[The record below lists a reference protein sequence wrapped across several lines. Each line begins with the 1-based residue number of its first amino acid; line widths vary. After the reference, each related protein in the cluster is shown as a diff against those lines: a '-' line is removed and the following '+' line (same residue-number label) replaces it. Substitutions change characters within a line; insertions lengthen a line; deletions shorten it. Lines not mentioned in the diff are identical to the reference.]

1 MGVTVK
7 PTAYISWIPKG
18 KISVCPTEAY
28 ISWLPMGTIEVTPKI
43 CAAWLPMGTLS
54 VKPSICASIVPGSQ
68 KAKVDTSRRVT
79 KPSTVA
85 GDTKRKIGVSV
96 TDTADAERIVGRT
109 EEIAGDTLREVTAIE
124 TAGADTKRRT
134 YLPNGAFVATQA
146 YISWIPFGKILVKPT
161 TAYISCIPM
170 GTIEL
175 KPQICAAWLP
185 MGTISLRPQIAAS
198 IVPPSEWQVTVTADA
213 LRKVTQAN
221 AVSADTHRDVNST
234 NSVTGDTRREVYSK
248 FIAVAVADLLRRVA
262 MPNIVTADTQRTLG
276 GVWATVCA
284 DTQRITD
291 ANYCVVRGAAWR
303 EVKKNERIPF
313 DTKRIPGIGTIV
325 LADTYLVTGSGE
337 PATADLARNVVKRE
351 MVKADTS
358 IRYPW
363 ILEYVNRSQ
372 SVRLMAKRLKS
383 SAATTPITQNF
394 RDHGIRSFSMVLG
407 ELTLSDT
414 FQLETVQPMNIDDE
428 VQGQIFDYHFHFL
441 VEETSQ
447 RDLVQTVKGMY
458 SKDALLYTAIN
469 ATVSELNV
477 SFYARQIATA
487 LGLEVNMVCD
497 DFIPSQN
504 FENAGM
510 TYQDMISALF
520 GWTSKLPQRQINVF
534 IRGNTLNIIQRGL
547 EKSVVDISDWPHSR
561 PTIERKLVRSI
572 WHSNNNENPDNQAHN
587 EEDDAPVPFTGTISH
602 EDISYTYEDGYLVRE
617 KNEDG
622 ETTYSYQNEYDH
634 QGHMTG
640 KYVSRK
646 ETRNKDGSMSEVEY
660 VYAATANNIYLFKE
674 RERSREPKD
683 TPSYMDEWDSERIT
697 YHAPIG
703 YGWYATTVY
712 EDGERVGSSLSQ
724 GAPGGKASQ
733 YTIDQSALGLGSHY
747 SSYYDEDGAYVP
759 FSSLIDT
766 EFPVVGD
773 EYLWILTKAI
783 EWLNRKVQETITVE
797 IHANIRDGVPD
808 VEHIVDFTERIRFD
822 GNEYFLVSNSVEL
835 NPRSLRQVIKM
846 TRWY

>member
-1 MGVTVK
+1 MGITVQ
-7 PTAYISWIPKG
+7 PTAYITWIPKG
-18 KISVCPTEAY
+18 DIFLKPTDAYITWLPLGTVHIKPQIATAWVPMGTIYLKSQIIGSFVPDSTQRVKADTSRNIGKAVSATGDTARQIGTEALALADTNRAVGTEVLASGDTKRQVGRKVMAQGDTLRHAYLPIGVFVEPMAY
-28 ISWLPMGTIEVTPKI
+28 ISWLPMGEVVIKPQI
-43 CAAWLPMGTLS
+43 AAAW
-54 VKPSICASIVPGSQ
+54 V
-68 KAKVDTSRRVT
+68 
-79 KPSTVA
+79 
-85 GDTKRKIGVSV
+85 
-96 TDTADAERIVGRT
+96 
-109 EEIAGDTLREVTAIE
+109 
-124 TAGADTKRRT
+124 
-134 YLPNGAFVATQA
+134 
-146 YISWIPFGKILVKPT
+146 
-161 TAYISCIPM
+161 PM
-170 GTIEL
+170 GTIHL
-175 KPQICAAWLP
+175 KPQI
-185 MGTISLRPQIAAS
+185 IAS
-198 IVPPSEWQVTVTADA
+198 FVTPWQWQTTARADM
-213 LRKVTQAN
+213 LRKVAQVN
-221 AVSADTHRDVNST
+221 DVSADTHRELKST
-234 NSVTGDTRREVYSK
+234 TTVAADTRREIYSR
-248 FIAVAVADLLRRVA
+248 FIAVAVADLLRKTVQ
-262 MPNIVTADTQRTLG
+262 PNLVTADTKRTVG
-276 GVWATVCA
+276 GEWTVVQA
-284 DTQRITD
+284 DTQRLLGAD
-291 ANYCVVRGAAWR
+291 YCVVRGDTWR
-303 EVKKNERIPF
+303 SASN
-313 DTKRIPGIGTIV
+313 
-325 LADTYLVTGSGE
+325 LAT
-337 PATADLARNVVKRE
+337 ATADTLRIRGIGNMVTANTLLVVGWGEPVAADLLRKLTRQE
-351 MVKADTS
+351 RTPADTS
-358 IRYPW
+358 IRVPW
-363 ILEYVNRSQ
+363 VLEYVNRSQ
-372 SVRLMAKRLKS
+372 PVRTKTKRLKVT
-383 SAATTPITQNF
+383 AVTPITQNF
-394 RDHGIRSFSMVLG
+394 HDHGIRSFSMVLG

-428 VQGQIFDYHFHFL
+428 VQGQIFDYRFHFL

-447 RDLVQTVKGMY
+447 RDLIQTVKGMY

-504 FENAGM
+504 FENTGM

-572 WHSNNNENPDNQAHN
+572 WHSNNNEDPDNQAHN
-587 EEDDAPVPFTGTISH
+587 EEDDAPIPFTGTISH

-622 ETTYSYQNEYDH
+622 ETTYSYQPEYDH

-674 RERSREPKD
+674 HERSREPRD
-683 TPSYMDEWDSERIT
+683 TQSYMDEWDSERIT

-733 YTIDQSALGLGSHY
+733 YTIDQSALSLGSHY
-747 SSYYDEDGAYVP
+747 SSYYDDDGAYVP

-766 EFPVVGD
+766 EFPVVGE

-783 EWLNRKVQETITVE
+783 EWLNRKVQETVTVD
-797 IHANIRDGVPD
+797 IQANIRDGVPD

-822 GNEYFLVSNSVEL
+822 GYEYFLVSNSVEL
-835 NPRSLRQVIKM
+835 NPRSLKQTIKM

>member
-1 MGVTVK
+1 MGKAAVK
-7 PTAYISWIPKG
+7 PAAYMTWLPFGTIEVKPQI
-18 KISVCPTEAY
+18 CA
-28 ISWLPMGTIEVTPKI
+28 SWLPMGTIGIKPQIAGAIIPDSIQRVKADISRKVKNLVSASAETQRAVMVQESQPADTMRTVRKTERIDGDTKRSVTAVQSGNADSKRRVYLLNGAVVSPKAYISWIPVGKATVKPVAYISWLPFGTIELTPKI
-43 CAAWLPMGTLS
+43 AAAWLPMG
-54 VKPSICASIVPGSQ
+54 
-68 KAKVDTSRRVT
+68 
-79 KPSTVA
+79 
-85 GDTKRKIGVSV
+85 KIQV
-96 TDTADAERIVGRT
+96 
-109 EEIAGDTLREVTAIE
+109 
-124 TAGADTKRRT
+124 
-134 YLPNGAFVATQA
+134 
-146 YISWIPFGKILVKPT
+146 
-161 TAYISCIPM
+161 
-170 GTIEL
+170 
-175 KPQICAAWLP
+175 KPQIVAGL
-185 MGTISLRPQIAAS
+185 
-198 IVPPSEWQVTVTADA
+198 VPPHEWQVAVTADV
-213 LRKVTQAN
+213 LRKAAQSNEIT
-221 AVSADTHRDVNST
+221 ADTRREVKST
-234 NSVTGDTRREVYSK
+234 NTAIADTRREVYSK
-248 FIAVAVADLLRRVA
+248 FIAVAVADLLRRTVQ
-262 MPNIVTADTQRTLG
+262 PNIVTADTQRAIG
-276 GVWATVCA
+276 GEWVVVKA
-284 DTQRITD
+284 DTQRITG

-303 EVKKNERIPF
+303 EVKKTEQISF
-313 DTKRIPGIGTIV
+313 DTLRIPGIGTTI
-325 LADTYLVTGSGE
+325 LADTYLVTGCGE
-337 PATADLARNVVKRE
+337 PTTADLARNVVKRE
-351 MVKADTS
+351 LVKADTS

-363 ILEYVNRSQ
+363 VLEYVNRSQ
-372 SVRLMAKRLKS
+372 LLRAKSKRLK
-383 SAATTPITQNF
+383 ATATPITQNF

-414 FQLETVQPMNIDDE
+414 FQLETVQPMNIDDV

-447 RDLVQTVKGMY
+447 RDLIQTVNGMY

-477 SFYARQIATA
+477 SYYARQIATA
-487 LGLEVNMVCD
+487 LGLDVNMVCD

-561 PTIERKLVRSI
+561 PTIERKLIRSI
-572 WHSNNNENPDNQAHN
+572 WHSNNNEDPDNQAHN
-587 EEDDAPVPFTGTISH
+587 EEDDAPIPFTGTISH
-602 EDISYTYEDGYLVRE
+602 EDISYTYENGYLVRE

-622 ETTYSYQNEYDH
+622 ETSYSYQNEYDH
-634 QGHMTG
+634 NGNLTG

-646 ETRNKDGSMSEVEY
+646 ETRNKDGSMSEVQY
-660 VYAATANNIYLFKE
+660 VYAATVNNIYLFKE
-674 RERSREPKD
+674 RERSKEPKD
-683 TPSYMDEWDSERIT
+683 KPSYMDEWDSERIT

-747 SSYYDEDGAYVP
+747 SSYYDGDDAYVP

-766 EFPVVGD
+766 EFPVEGE
-773 EYLWILTKAI
+773 EYLAILTQAI
-783 EWLNRKVQETITVE
+783 EWLNRKVQETVTVE

-835 NPRSLRQVIKM
+835 TPRRLRQVVKM
-846 TRWY
+846 TRWYQK

>member
-1 MGVTVK
+1 MGSIVK

-18 KISVCPTEAY
+18 KITVSPAGAY
-28 ISWLPMGTIEVTPKI
+28 ISWLPMGTIELKPKI

-54 VKPSICASIVPGSQ
+54 VKPGICASIVPGSQ
-68 KAKVDTSRRVT
+68 KAKADTSRRVS
-79 KPSTVA
+79 KSTTVT
-85 GDTKRKIGVSV
+85 GDTKRRIGISV
-96 TDTADAERIVGRT
+96 TEVADTERIVGRT
-109 EEIAGDTLREVTAIE
+109 EEIAGDTLRKVTATE
-124 TAGADTKRRT
+124 TAGADTRRRT
-134 YLPNGAFVATQA
+134 YLPNGAFVAPQA
-146 YISWIPFGKILVKPT
+146 YISWIPFGKILVKPWA
-161 TAYISCIPM
+161 AYVSWLPM

-185 MGTISLRPQIAAS
+185 MGTISLPPQIAAS
-198 IVPPSEWQVTVTADA
+198 IVPPSEWQVTVTADV
-213 LRKVTQAN
+213 LRKVAQAN
-221 AVSADTHRDVNST
+221 EISTDTHREVQST
-234 NSVTGDTRREVYSK
+234 NTVTADTRREVYSK
-248 FIAVAVADLLRRVA
+248 FIAVVVADLLRKTVQ
-262 MPNIVTADTQRTLG
+262 PNIVTADTQRTLG
-276 GVWATVCA
+276 GEWAVAQA
-284 DTQRITD
+284 DTQRITG

-303 EVKKNERIPF
+303 EVKKTERISF
-313 DTKRIPGIGTIV
+313 DTLRIPGIGTTV

-337 PATADLARNVVKRE
+337 PAVADLTRNVVKWE
-351 MVKADTS
+351 IIKSDTS
-358 IRYPW
+358 IRVPW
-363 ILEYVNRSQ
+363 ILEYVSQ
-372 SVRLMAKRLKS
+372 SLSVSVKPKRRKVP
-383 SAATTPITQNF
+383 ATTPITQNF
-394 RDHGIRSFSMVLG
+394 HDHGIRSFSMVLG
-407 ELTLSDT
+407 ELTPSDT

-447 RDLVQTVKGMY
+447 RDLIQTVKGMY

-469 ATVSELNV
+469 ATVDELNV
-477 SFYARQIATA
+477 SFYARQITSA
-487 LGLEVNMVCD
+487 LGLELNMVCD

-561 PTIERKLVRSI
+561 PTIERKLIRSI
-572 WHSNNNENPDNQAHN
+572 WHSNNNEDPDNQAHN

-634 QGHMTG
+634 KGNLTG

-674 RERSREPKD
+674 RERSKEPKD

-783 EWLNRKVQETITVE
+783 EWLNRKVQETVTVE

-822 GNEYFLVSNSVEL
+822 GNEYFLMSNSVEL
-835 NPRSLRQVIKM
+835 TPRSLKQTIKM

>member
-1 MGVTVK
+1 MGAIVK
-7 PTAYISWIPKG
+7 GAAYISWIPKG
-18 KISVCPTEAY
+18 KITVSPAGAY
-28 ISWLPMGTIEVTPKI
+28 ISWLPIGTIEVAPKI

-54 VKPSICASIVPGSQ
+54 VKPGLCASIIPGSQ
-68 KAKVDTSRRVT
+68 KAKADTSRRMNKLT
-79 KPSTVA
+79 TVA
-85 GDTKRKIGVSV
+85 GDTKREIGVSV
-96 TDTADAERIVGRT
+96 TETADTSRIVGRT
-109 EEIAGDTLREVTAIE
+109 EEIDGDALRKVTATE
-124 TAGADTKRRT
+124 SAGADTKRRT
-134 YLPNGAFVATQA
+134 YLPNGAFITPQA
-146 YISWIPFGKILVKPT
+146 YISWIPKGKIFVKPT
-161 TAYISCIPM
+161 TAYISWLPM
-170 GTIEL
+170 GKIEL
-175 KPQICAAWLP
+175 KPEICAAWLP
-185 MGTISLRPQIAAS
+185 MGTVSLRPQIAAS
-198 IVPPSEWQVTVTADA
+198 IVPPSEWQVTVRADA
-213 LRKVTQAN
+213 IRKMAQSNEA
-221 AVSADTHRDVNST
+221 SADTHRGVQST
-234 NSVTGDTRREVYSK
+234 NTVAADTRREVYSK
-248 FIAVAVADLLRRVA
+248 FIAVADADMLRQVV
-262 MPNIVTADTQRTLG
+262 MPNMVTADTQRVLG
-276 GVWATVCA
+276 GEWAVAKA
-284 DTQRITD
+284 DTQRITG

-303 EVKKNERIPF
+303 EVKKTERISF
-313 DTKRIPGIGTIV
+313 DTLRIPGIGTTV
-325 LADTYLVTGSGE
+325 LADTYMVMGNGE
-337 PATADLARNVVKRE
+337 PTTADLMRTVVKRE
-351 MVKADTS
+351 IVKADTS

-372 SVRLMAKRLKS
+372 PVRAKIKRLKAT
-383 SAATTPITQNF
+383 AATPITQNF

-447 RDLVQTVKGMY
+447 RDLIQTVKGMY

-477 SFYARQIATA
+477 SFYARQIAAA
-487 LGLEVNMVCD
+487 LGLELNMVCD

-572 WHSNNNENPDNQAHN
+572 WHSNNNEDPDNQAHN
-587 EEDDAPVPFTGTISH
+587 EEDDAPIPFTGTISH
-602 EDISYTYEDGYLVRE
+602 EDISYTYDDGYLVRE

-622 ETTYSYQNEYDH
+622 ETSYYYQNEYDRD
-634 QGHMTG
+634 GNMTG

-674 RERSREPKD
+674 RERKREPKD

-733 YTIDQSALGLGSHY
+733 YTIDQSSLGFGSHY
-747 SSYYDEDGAYVP
+747 SSYYDEDDAQY
-759 FSSLIDT
+759 SSLIDT
-766 EFPVVGD
+766 EFPVKGE
-773 EYLWILTKAI
+773 EYLAVLTQAI
-783 EWLNRKVQETITVE
+783 EWLNRKVQETVTVE
-797 IHANIRDGVPD
+797 IQANIRDGVPD
-808 VEHIVDFTERIRFD
+808 VEHIVDFTERIRFN
-822 GNEYFLVSNSVEL
+822 GNEYFLMSNSVEL
-835 NPRSLRQVIKM
+835 NPRSLKQTLKM

>member
-1 MGVTVK
+1 MGIIVE
-7 PTAYISWIPKG
+7 PTAYITWIPKG
-18 KISVCPTEAY
+18 DIHLKPTDAYITWLPLGTVHIKPQIATAWVPMGTIHLKPQIIGSFVPDSNQRAKADTYRKIGKPISVTGDTARQTEVDAVATSDTKRTVGADVLASGDTLRRVGEHQSALGDTLRHPYLPVGIFVNPTAY
-28 ISWLPMGTIEVTPKI
+28 ISWLPMGEVVIKPQI
-43 CAAWLPMGTLS
+43 AAAW
-54 VKPSICASIVPGSQ
+54 V
-68 KAKVDTSRRVT
+68 
-79 KPSTVA
+79 
-85 GDTKRKIGVSV
+85 
-96 TDTADAERIVGRT
+96 
-109 EEIAGDTLREVTAIE
+109 
-124 TAGADTKRRT
+124 
-134 YLPNGAFVATQA
+134 
-146 YISWIPFGKILVKPT
+146 
-161 TAYISCIPM
+161 PM
-170 GTIEL
+170 GTIHL
-175 KPQICAAWLP
+175 KPQI
-185 MGTISLRPQIAAS
+185 IAS
-198 IVPPSEWQVTVTADA
+198 FVTPWQWQTTSKADM
-213 LRKVTQAN
+213 LRKVAQAN
-221 AVSADTHRDVNST
+221 GVSADTHRELKST
-234 NSVTGDTRREVYSK
+234 NTVTADTRREVYSR
-248 FIAVAVADLLRRVA
+248 FIAVAVADLLRKTVQ
-262 MPNIVTADTQRTLG
+262 PNLVPADTQRVVGCEL
-276 GVWATVCA
+276 ATVQA
-284 DTQRITD
+284 DTQRLLGAD
-291 ANYCVVRGAAWR
+291 YCVVRGDTWR
-303 EVKKNERIPF
+303 SASNVA
-313 DTKRIPGIGTIV
+313 T
-325 LADTYLVTGSGE
+325 
-337 PATADLARNVVKRE
+337 ATADTLRIRGIGNMVTADTLLVVGWGEPVAADLLRKVTRQE
-351 MVKADTS
+351 RTPADTS
-358 IRYPW
+358 IRVPW
-363 ILEYVNRSQ
+363 VLEYVNHAHP
-372 SVRLMAKRLKS
+372 VRVKAKRLKTT
-383 SAATTPITQNF
+383 AATPITQNF

-487 LGLEVNMVCD
+487 LGLELNMVCD

-547 EKSVVDISDWPHSR
+547 EQSVVDISDWPHSR

-572 WHSNNNENPDNQAHN
+572 WHSNNNEDPDNQAHN

-602 EDISYTYEDGYLVRE
+602 EDISYTYDNGYLVRE

-622 ETTYSYQNEYDH
+622 ETTYSYQNEYDRD
-634 QGHMTG
+634 GNMTG

-646 ETRNKDGSMSEVEY
+646 ETQNKDGSKSEVEY

-674 RERSREPKD
+674 RERKKEPKD

-733 YTIDQSALGLGSHY
+733 YTIDQSSLGFGSHY
-747 SSYYDEDGAYVP
+747 SSYYDEDGAQY
-759 FSSLIDT
+759 SSLIDT
-766 EFPVVGD
+766 EFPVKGE
-773 EYLWILTKAI
+773 EYLAILTQAI
-783 EWLNRKVQETITVE
+783 EWLNRKVQETVTVE

-835 NPRSLRQVIKM
+835 NPRSLKQTIKM

>member
-1 MGVTVK
+1 
-7 PTAYISWIPKG
+7 
-18 KISVCPTEAY
+18 
-28 ISWLPMGTIEVTPKI
+28 MGTIDVTPQI

-54 VKPSICASIVPGSQ
+54 VKLMLGASIVPGSQ
-68 KAKVDTSRRVT
+68 KAKADTSRRVSKST
-79 KPSTVA
+79 TVA
-85 GDTKRKIGVSV
+85 GDTTRRIGISV
-96 TDTADAERIVGRT
+96 VKTADTARIVGRT
-109 EEIAGDTLREVTAIE
+109 EEIAGDTLRKVTATE
-124 TAGADTKRRT
+124 TAGADTRRRT
-134 YLPNGAFVATQA
+134 YLPNGAFVAPQA
-146 YISWIPFGKILVKPT
+146 YISWIPFGKILVKPWA
-161 TAYISCIPM
+161 AYVSWLPM
-170 GTIEL
+170 GMIEL

-185 MGTISLRPQIAAS
+185 MGTISLRPQIAVS
-198 IVPPSEWQVTVTADA
+198 IVPPSEWQVTVTADV
-213 LRKVTQAN
+213 LRKVAQSNEVT
-221 AVSADTHRDVNST
+221 ADTHRKVQST
-234 NSVTGDTRREVYSK
+234 SIVVADTRREVYSK
-248 FIAVAVADLLRRVA
+248 FIAVAVADLLRKTVQ
-262 MPNIVTADTQRTLG
+262 PNIVTADTQRTLG
-276 GVWATVCA
+276 GEWAVAQA
-284 DTQRITD
+284 DTQRIIG

-303 EVKKNERIPF
+303 EVKKTERIPF
-313 DTKRIPGIGTIV
+313 DTLRIPGIGITV
-325 LADTYLVTGSGE
+325 LADTYLVMGSGE
-337 PATADLARNVVKRE
+337 PATADLARDVVKWE
-351 MVKADTS
+351 LVKADTS

-363 ILEYVNRSQ
+363 VLEYVNRSQ
-372 SVRLMAKRLKS
+372 PVRAKAKRLK
-383 SAATTPITQNF
+383 ATAVTPITQNF

-504 FENAGM
+504 FENVGM

-572 WHSNNNENPDNQAHN
+572 WHSNNNEDPDNQAHN

-622 ETTYSYQNEYDH
+622 ETSYSYQNEYDH
-634 QGHMTG
+634 KGNLTG

-674 RERSREPKD
+674 RERSKEPKD

-766 EFPVVGD
+766 EFPVIGD

-783 EWLNRKVQETITVE
+783 EWLNRKVQETVTIE

-835 NPRSLRQVIKM
+835 NPRSLKQTIKM

>member
-1 MGVTVK
+1 MGSIVK

-18 KISVCPTEAY
+18 KITVSPAGAY
-28 ISWLPMGTIEVTPKI
+28 ISWLPMGTIELKPKI

-54 VKPSICASIVPGSQ
+54 VKPGICASIVPGSQ
-68 KAKVDTSRRVT
+68 KAKADTSRRVS
-79 KPSTVA
+79 KSTTVT
-85 GDTKRKIGVSV
+85 GDTKRRIGISV
-96 TDTADAERIVGRT
+96 TEVADTERIVGRT
-109 EEIAGDTLREVTAIE
+109 EEIAGDTLRKVTATE
-124 TAGADTKRRT
+124 TAGADTRRRT
-134 YLPNGAFVATQA
+134 YLPNGAFVAPQA
-146 YISWIPFGKILVKPT
+146 YISWIPFGKILVKPWA
-161 TAYISCIPM
+161 AYVSWLPM

-185 MGTISLRPQIAAS
+185 MGTISLHPQIAAS
-198 IVPPSEWQVTVTADA
+198 IVPPSEWQVTVTADV
-213 LRKVTQAN
+213 LRKVAQAN
-221 AVSADTHRDVNST
+221 EISTDTHREVQST
-234 NSVTGDTRREVYSK
+234 NTVTADTRREVYSK
-248 FIAVAVADLLRRVA
+248 FIAVVVADLLRKTVQ
-262 MPNIVTADTQRTLG
+262 PNIVTADTQRTLG
-276 GVWATVCA
+276 GEWAVAQA
-284 DTQRITD
+284 DTQRITG

-303 EVKKNERIPF
+303 EVKKTERISF
-313 DTKRIPGIGTIV
+313 DTLRIPGIGTTV

-337 PATADLARNVVKRE
+337 PAVADLTRNVVKWE
-351 MVKADTS
+351 IIKSDTS
-358 IRYPW
+358 IRVPW
-363 ILEYVNRSQ
+363 ILEYVSQ
-372 SVRLMAKRLKS
+372 SLSVSVKPKRRKVP
-383 SAATTPITQNF
+383 ATTPITQNF
-394 RDHGIRSFSMVLG
+394 HDHGIRSFSMVLG

-447 RDLVQTVKGMY
+447 RDLIQTVKGMY

-469 ATVSELNV
+469 ATVDELNV
-477 SFYARQIATA
+477 SFYARQITSA
-487 LGLEVNMVCD
+487 LGLELNMVCD

-561 PTIERKLVRSI
+561 PTIERKLIRSI
-572 WHSNNNENPDNQAHN
+572 WHSNNNEDPDNQAHN

-634 QGHMTG
+634 KGNLTG

-674 RERSREPKD
+674 RERSKEPKD

-783 EWLNRKVQETITVE
+783 EWLNRKVQETVTVE

-822 GNEYFLVSNSVEL
+822 GNEYFLMSNSVEL
-835 NPRSLRQVIKM
+835 TPRSLKQTIKM

>member
-1 MGVTVK
+1 MGAIVK

-18 KISVCPTEAY
+18 KISVYPTEAFP
-28 ISWLPMGTIEVTPKI
+28 SWLPMGTIEVTPKI

-54 VKPSICASIVPGSQ
+54 VKPGICASIVPGSQ
-68 KAKVDTSRRVT
+68 KAKADTLRRVS
-79 KPSTVA
+79 KPTTVA
-85 GDTKRKIGVSV
+85 GDTKRRIGISV
-96 TDTADAERIVGRT
+96 IETADTERIVGRM
-109 EEIAGDTLREVTAIE
+109 EEIAGDTLRKLTATE

-134 YLPNGAFVATQA
+134 YLPNGTFVAPQA
-146 YISWIPFGKILVKPT
+146 YISWIPFGKILVKPWAT
-161 TAYISCIPM
+161 YISWLPM

-198 IVPPSEWQVTVTADA
+198 IVPPSEWQVTVTVDV
-213 LRKVTQAN
+213 LRKVAQSNEVA
-221 AVSADTHRDVNST
+221 ADTHREIQVANT
-234 NSVTGDTRREVYSK
+234 VAADTRREVYSK
-248 FIAVAVADLLRRVA
+248 FIAVAVADLLRKTVQ
-262 MPNIVTADTQRTLG
+262 PNIVTADTQRTLG
-276 GVWATVCA
+276 GEWAVAQA
-284 DTQRITD
+284 DTQRITG

-303 EVKKNERIPF
+303 EVKKTERISF
-313 DTKRIPGIGTIV
+313 DTLRIPGIGTIV

-337 PATADLARNVVKRE
+337 PVVADLARNVVKQE
-351 MVKADTS
+351 LVKADTS

-363 ILEYVNRSQ
+363 VLEYVKRP
-372 SVRLMAKRLKS
+372 VKLKAKRLKAT
-383 SAATTPITQNF
+383 AAITPITQNF
-394 RDHGIRSFSMVLG
+394 RDHGIRSFSIVLG

-469 ATVSELNV
+469 ATASELNV
-477 SFYARQIATA
+477 SFYARQIASA

-547 EKSVVDISDWPHSR
+547 EQSVVDITDWPHSR

-572 WHSNNNENPDNQAHN
+572 WHSNNNEDPDNQAHN

-622 ETTYSYQNEYDH
+622 ETSYSYQNEYDH
-634 QGHMTG
+634 KGNLTG

-646 ETRNKDGSMSEVEY
+646 ETRNKDSSMSEVEY

-674 RERSREPKD
+674 RERSKEPKD
-683 TPSYMDEWDSERIT
+683 KPSYMDEWDSERIT

-773 EYLWILTKAI
+773 KYLWILTKAI
-783 EWLNRKVQETITVE
+783 EWLNRKVQETVTVE

-808 VEHIVDFTERIRFD
+808 VEHIVDFTERIRFGD
-822 GNEYFLVSNSVEL
+822 NEYFLVSNSVEL
-835 NPRSLRQVIKM
+835 NPRTLKQTIKM

>member
-1 MGVTVK
+1 MGAIVK
-7 PTAYISWIPKG
+7 PTAYISWIPLGKITVSPADAYISWLPMGTLSVTPGLCASIIPGSQKTKADTSRRVSKPVNVAGDTKRRISISVTETADTARIVGRTEEIAEDALRKVTATELAGADTKRRTYMPNGAFVAPQAYISWIPKG
-18 KISVCPTEAY
+18 KIFVKPTTAY
-28 ISWLPMGTIEVTPKI
+28 ISWLPMGTIELT
-43 CAAWLPMGTLS
+43 
-54 VKPSICASIVPGSQ
+54 
-68 KAKVDTSRRVT
+68 
-79 KPSTVA
+79 
-85 GDTKRKIGVSV
+85 
-96 TDTADAERIVGRT
+96 
-109 EEIAGDTLREVTAIE
+109 
-124 TAGADTKRRT
+124 
-134 YLPNGAFVATQA
+134 
-146 YISWIPFGKILVKPT
+146 
-161 TAYISCIPM
+161 
-170 GTIEL
+170 
-175 KPQICAAWLP
+175 PQICAAWLP
-185 MGTISLRPQIAAS
+185 MGTISLRPQIAVS
-198 IVPPSEWQVTVTADA
+198 IVPPSEWQVTVRVDAFRQVAQSNEITADTDRELKSTNTVA
-213 LRKVTQAN
+213 
-221 AVSADTHRDVNST
+221 ADTQ
-234 NSVTGDTRREVYSK
+234 REVYSK
-248 FIAVAVADLLRRVA
+248 FIAVAVADLLRRTVQ
-262 MPNIVTADTQRTLG
+262 PNIVTADTQRTLSG
-276 GVWATVCA
+276 EWAVVKA
-284 DTQRITD
+284 DTQRITG

-303 EVKKNERIPF
+303 EVKKTERIIF
-313 DTKRIPGIGTIV
+313 DTLRIPGIGTIV
-325 LADTYLVTGSGE
+325 LADTYLVTGNGE
-337 PATADLARNVVKRE
+337 PAVADLARNVVKSE

-363 ILEYVNRSQ
+363 ILEYVNRP
-372 SVRLMAKRLKS
+372 VKLKAKRLKAT
-383 SAATTPITQNF
+383 AATPITQNF

-447 RDLVQTVKGMY
+447 RDLIQTVKGMY

-572 WHSNNNENPDNQAHN
+572 WHSNNNEDPDNQAHN

-634 QGHMTG
+634 KGNLTG

-674 RERSREPKD
+674 RERSKEPKD
-683 TPSYMDEWDSERIT
+683 KPSYMDEWDSERIT

-733 YTIDQSALGLGSHY
+733 YTIDQSALSLGSHY
-747 SSYYDEDGAYVP
+747 FSYYDEDGAYVP

-783 EWLNRKVQETITVE
+783 EWLNRKVQETVTVE
-797 IHANIRDGVPD
+797 IQANIRDGVPD
-808 VEHIVDFTERIRFD
+808 VEHIVDFTERIRFN
-822 GNEYFLVSNSVEL
+822 GNEYFLMSNSVEL
-835 NPRSLRQVIKM
+835 NPRSLKQTIKM

>member
-1 MGVTVK
+1 
-7 PTAYISWIPKG
+7 
-18 KISVCPTEAY
+18 
-28 ISWLPMGTIEVTPKI
+28 MGTIEVTPKI

-54 VKPSICASIVPGSQ
+54 VKPGICASIVPGSQ
-68 KAKVDTSRRVT
+68 KAKADTLRRVS
-79 KPSTVA
+79 KPTTVA
-85 GDTKRKIGVSV
+85 GDTKRRIGISV
-96 TDTADAERIVGRT
+96 IETADTERIVGRM
-109 EEIAGDTLREVTAIE
+109 EEIAGDTLRKLTATE

-134 YLPNGAFVATQA
+134 YLPNGTFVAPQA
-146 YISWIPFGKILVKPT
+146 YISWIPFGKILVKPWAT
-161 TAYISCIPM
+161 YISWLPM

-198 IVPPSEWQVTVTADA
+198 IVPPSEWQVTVTVDV
-213 LRKVTQAN
+213 LRKVAQSNEVA
-221 AVSADTHRDVNST
+221 ADTHREIQVANT
-234 NSVTGDTRREVYSK
+234 VAADTRREVYSK
-248 FIAVAVADLLRRVA
+248 FIAVAVADLLRKTVQ
-262 MPNIVTADTQRTLG
+262 PNIVTADTQRTLG
-276 GVWATVCA
+276 GEWAVAQA
-284 DTQRITD
+284 DTQRITG

-303 EVKKNERIPF
+303 EVKKTERISF
-313 DTKRIPGIGTIV
+313 DTLRIPGIGTIV

-337 PATADLARNVVKRE
+337 PVVADLARNVVKQE
-351 MVKADTS
+351 LVKADTS

-363 ILEYVNRSQ
+363 VLEYVKRP
-372 SVRLMAKRLKS
+372 VKLKAKRLKAT
-383 SAATTPITQNF
+383 AAITPITQNF
-394 RDHGIRSFSMVLG
+394 RDHGIRSFSIVLG

-469 ATVSELNV
+469 ATASELNV
-477 SFYARQIATA
+477 SFYARQIASA

-547 EKSVVDISDWPHSR
+547 EQSVVDITDWPHSR

-572 WHSNNNENPDNQAHN
+572 WHSNNNEDPDNQAHN

-622 ETTYSYQNEYDH
+622 ETSYSYQNEYDH
-634 QGHMTG
+634 KGNLTG

-646 ETRNKDGSMSEVEY
+646 ETRNKDSSMSEVEY

-674 RERSREPKD
+674 RERSKEPKD
-683 TPSYMDEWDSERIT
+683 KPSYMDEWDSERIT

-773 EYLWILTKAI
+773 KYLWILTKAI
-783 EWLNRKVQETITVE
+783 EWLNRKVQETVTVE

-808 VEHIVDFTERIRFD
+808 VEHIVDFTERIRFGD
-822 GNEYFLVSNSVEL
+822 NEYFLVSNSVEL
-835 NPRSLRQVIKM
+835 NPRTLKQTIKM

>member
-1 MGVTVK
+1 MGIIVE
-7 PTAYISWIPKG
+7 PTAYITWIPKG
-18 KISVCPTEAY
+18 DIHLKPTDAYITWLPLGTVRIKPQIATAWVPMGTIHLKPKIIGSFVPDSTQRVKADTVRNIGKTISATGDTSRQTGKENIAFADTHRAIGAELQASGDTKRQVGMRIAVLGDTLRRTYLPVGIFVEPKAY
-28 ISWLPMGTIEVTPKI
+28 ISWLPMGAVVIK
-43 CAAWLPMGTLS
+43 
-54 VKPSICASIVPGSQ
+54 
-68 KAKVDTSRRVT
+68 
-79 KPSTVA
+79 
-85 GDTKRKIGVSV
+85 
-96 TDTADAERIVGRT
+96 
-109 EEIAGDTLREVTAIE
+109 
-124 TAGADTKRRT
+124 
-134 YLPNGAFVATQA
+134 
-146 YISWIPFGKILVKPT
+146 
-161 TAYISCIPM
+161 
-170 GTIEL
+170 
-175 KPQICAAWLP
+175 
-185 MGTISLRPQIAAS
+185 PQIAAS
-198 IVPPSEWQVTVTADA
+198 WVPMGTIHIKPQIIASFVTPWQWQTSVKADA
-213 LRKVTQAN
+213 ARKLVQVNDAR
-221 AVSADTHRDVNST
+221 ADTSLKTIRSNT
-234 NSVTGDTRREVYSK
+234 TLADTKRSLYSP
-248 FIAVAVADLLRRVA
+248 FIAVATADLLRRVI
-262 MPNIVTADTQRTLG
+262 MPNSTTADTQRMVG
-276 GVWATVCA
+276 GEWVVIEA
-284 DTQRITD
+284 DTRRLLGAD
-291 ANYCVVRGAAWR
+291 YCVARGDTWRSVSNVARTAADTL
-303 EVKKNERIPF
+303 RI
-313 DTKRIPGIGTIV
+313 RGIGNVV
-325 LADTYLVTGSGE
+325 LADTLLVVGWGKPSS
-337 PATADLARNVVKRE
+337 ADLLRRVVKQERTF
-351 MVKADTS
+351 ADTS
-358 IRYPW
+358 IRVPW
-363 ILEYVNRSQ
+363 VLEYVNRNQ
-372 SVRLMAKRLKS
+372 PVRLKAKRRKAP
-383 SAATTPITQNF
+383 AATPITQNF
-394 RDHGIRSFSMVLG
+394 HDHGIRSFSMVLG

-428 VQGQIFDYHFHFL
+428 VQGQIFDYRFHFL

-447 RDLVQTVKGMY
+447 RDLIQTVKGMY

-477 SFYARQIATA
+477 SYYARQIATA
-487 LGLEVNMVCD
+487 LGMELNMVCD

-534 IRGNTLNIIQRGL
+534 IRGNTFNIIQRGL

-572 WHSNNNENPDNQAHN
+572 WHSNNNEDPNNQAHN

-622 ETTYSYQNEYDH
+622 ETSYSYQNEYDH
-634 QGHMTG
+634 KGNLTG

-674 RERSREPKD
+674 RERSKEPKD
-683 TPSYMDEWDSERIT
+683 KPSYMDEWDSERIT

-766 EFPVVGD
+766 EFPVIGD

-783 EWLNRKVQETITVE
+783 EWLNRKVQETVTVE

-822 GNEYFLVSNSVEL
+822 GNEYFLMANSVEL